1 MRHIKPL
8 YIVALAASF
17 TLSLGAC
24 SEGSQE
30 AERVQL
36 PVFTSAAGL
45 SPAKNALGYT
55 VTITSARVAISDVG
69 FTTNGELHVK
79 RAPLWK
85 RLLINEAQAHP
96 GHYAGGDMIGELAGR
111 HVATFGQEAV
121 QLGEA
126 TMITGQYNGLNLT
139 LTQATT
145 EDGLGVQDAMLGHSV
160 ELVGQATRGDRTI
173 SFVAQI
179 NQDEG
184 RQVVGAPFD
193 QAITTGTKGKV
204 EIMLLSQAPGSQE
217 TLFEGVD
224 FEALDSD
231 NDDTIQIA
239 PGEPSH
245 NLIRR
250 ALSTHEFY
258 QARFIQE

>member
-1 MRHIKPL
+1 MRHIIPL
-8 YIVALAASF
+8 SLITLTAAAA
-17 TLSLGAC
+17 LSLGAC

-30 AERVQL
+30 AERVEL
-36 PVFTSAAGL
+36 PVVTSTAGL
-45 SPAKNALGYT
+45 SPVSNALGYT
-55 VTITSARVAISDVG
+55 ITITSARMAISDVG

-111 HVATFGQEAV
+111 HVATFGQASQ
-121 QLGEA
+121 QLGMA

-139 LTQATT
+139 LTQATA
-145 EDGLGVQDAMLGHSV
+145 EDGLGVQDPMLGHSV
-160 ELVGQATRGDRTI
+160 ELIGQAKRGERTI
-173 SFVAQI
+173 SFTAQI
-179 NQDEG
+179 QQDEG

-193 QAITTGTKGKV
+193 QEITKTAKGKI
-204 EIMLLSQAPGSQE
+204 ELMLLSQAPGAQE

-224 FEALDSD
+224 FEALDQDSD
-231 NDDTIQIA
+231 GAIQIA
-239 PGEPSH
+239 PGEPAH

-258 QARFIQE
+258 QARLIQE

>member
-1 MRHIKPL
+1 MRHIKPIL
-8 YIVALAASF
+8 ILTLATAA

-30 AERVQL
+30 AERVEL

-45 SPAKNALGYT
+45 SPVNNALGYT
-55 VTITSARVAISDVG
+55 ITITSARMAISDVG

-111 HVATFGQEAV
+111 HVATFGQAGE
-121 QLGEA
+121 QLGTA

-139 LTQATT
+139 LTQATAN
-145 EDGLGVQDAMLGHSV
+145 DGLGAQDPMLGHSV
-160 ELVGQATRGDRTI
+160 ELVGQAKRGERTI
-173 SFVAQI
+173 RFTARIQ
-179 NQDEG
+179 QDEG

-193 QAITTGTKGKV
+193 QEITKDAKGKI
-204 EIMLLSQAPGSQE
+204 ELMLMSQAPGSQE

-224 FEALDSD
+224 FEALDQDSD
-231 NDDTIQIA
+231 DAVEIA
-239 PGEPSH
+239 PGAPAH